1 MGYDKEVELEIR
13 IFLRRF
19 DPAVHKGSR
28 FAHAGGEGA
37 RTKQEIAQQIP
48 HRPKKVYPIDASGK
62 LPNGATFKDVHG
74 LKKAL
79 MKEERTVASSV
90 FEGLL
95 CYALGRDVS
104 FADRE
109 IIRTNLDDLSQ
120 PHGDGEKFA
129 VREMIKRVVT
139 SRPFRER

>member
-1 MGYDKEVELEIR
+1 M
-13 IFLRRF
+13 
-19 DPAVHKGSR
+19 
-28 FAHAGGEGA
+28 
-37 RTKQEIAQQIP
+37 
-48 HRPKKVYPIDASGK
+48 
-62 LPNGATFKDVHG
+62 PNGQTFEDVQG

-79 MKEERTVASSV
+79 MKEERTVAGSL

-104 FADRE
+104 FTDRE
-109 IIRTNLDDLSQ
+109 IIKTNLDDLSQ
-120 PHGDGEKFA
+120 PNVDGEKFA